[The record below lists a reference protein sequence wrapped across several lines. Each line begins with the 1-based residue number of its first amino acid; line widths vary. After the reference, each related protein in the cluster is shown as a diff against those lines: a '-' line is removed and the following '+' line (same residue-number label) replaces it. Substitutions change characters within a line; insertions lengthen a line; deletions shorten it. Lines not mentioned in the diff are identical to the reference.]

1 MENGLKTLLPQTSPP
16 QRVLFIDNILTKEQN
31 FFKTLKREEEEIM
44 ISDPLPFPY
53 LSFRMAPCSSRV
65 GGYLWDP
72 KPNHHISRVRKQ

>member
-16 QRVLFIDNILTKEQN
+16 QRVLFTSNILTKEQN
-31 FFKTLKREEEEIM
+31 FFKTLKREEEEI

-53 LSFRMAPCSSRV
+53 LFFRMAPCSSLV